1 MRTAFR
7 LAALAALSTVALHAQ
22 TPAPM
27 TDQPT
32 VLIAVTSHSAL
43 GDTGRT
49 TGYYLS
55 EVSHPWHAL
64 VAAGY
69 AVAFVSPQ
77 GGEAPLDPGSRK
89 TDDPIN
95 AAFLASADFEALSH
109 TLRPEDVDPAD
120 YVAVWYAGGHGTMW
134 DFAENERLAQIAA
147 KIYDAGGV
155 VGAVCHGPAGL
166 VNVRLSDG
174 SYLVAGKRV
183 AAFTD
188 DEERA
193 AGLDAVVPF
202 LLQST
207 LEARGADHR
216 GAALWQSHVEVDGRL
231 VTGQN
236 PASAQEAGEALVRVL
251 DEQVVPARTA
261 AVAN

>member
-1 MRTAFR
+1 MSPPTAVVST
-7 LAALAALSTVALHAQ
+7 LALAALLAAPSTAQ
-22 TPAPM
+22 TSTPM
-27 TDQPT
+27 SQPT
-32 VLIAVTSHSAL
+32 VLIAVTSHSVL

-64 VAAGY
+64 TEAGY

-77 GGEAPLDPGSRK
+77 GGEAPMDPGSRK
-89 TDDPIN
+89 TDDPVN
-95 AAFLASADFEALSH
+95 AAFLASSDFAGLSR
-109 TLRPEDVDPAD
+109 TLRPDEVDPAD
-120 YVAVWYAGGHGTMW
+120 YFAVWYAGGHGTMW
-134 DFAENERLAQIAA
+134 DFADDARLAQIAA
-147 KIYDAGGV
+147 DVYEAGGA

-166 VNVRLSDG
+166 VNIRLSDG

-193 AGLDAVVPF
+193 AGLGTTVPF

-216 GAALWQSHVEVDGRL
+216 GAGLWESHVEVDGRL

-236 PASAQEAGEALVRVL
+236 PASAADAGAALVRVL
-251 DEQVVPARTA
+251 DEITATA
-261 AVAN
+261 AL